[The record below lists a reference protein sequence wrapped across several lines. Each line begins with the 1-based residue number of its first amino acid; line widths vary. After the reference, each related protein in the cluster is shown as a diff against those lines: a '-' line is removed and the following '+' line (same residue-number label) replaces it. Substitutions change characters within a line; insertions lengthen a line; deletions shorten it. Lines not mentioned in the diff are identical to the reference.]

1 MAVRQYIGAR
11 YVPIFGRKGEQS
23 IQWDNTGT
31 YEPLTVVLYQGN
43 SYTSRQFV
51 PVGVEITNQDYWA
64 ETGNYNAQVEQYR
77 QEVLGFDDA
86 IDSNTEAIGNLQTD
100 LGTLRT
106 DLEGDISDLEDSV
119 NDDITDLRGDL
130 EGEIQTVRGA
140 LESEIE
146 GIPDQQLI
154 AFATNDYFNGAKSIG
169 FGDSNM
175 AVTYL
180 GNGDGRLGTYGKLC
194 TALGCTYDNRGV
206 NGARFNPAATNNIP
220 AQIDAA
226 TADADVRL
234 VMMIGGINDFHYET
248 INYSNFVSY
257 VRSCISKCVNKF
269 PNAAILVMFDQGS
282 QSPNGAMLRYA
293 RGVSQAVADSY
304 TYGRRMMSVFTS
316 DMWMSSS
323 NYFNTNHY
331 SESGTNILA
340 ARAINALMGVSL
352 QTKNVLRTV
361 VQPETGFSNCLA
373 VVKTTIDNTDFHRE
387 DDVDVFF
394 DTDFAYT
401 GGDTVPNTAIFK
413 LPFGFDANRANGTTS
428 LYSYVNAMRG
438 SSVSGTTLT
447 PLAIRLYQSDANY
460 ASVEDSPETEFRF
473 QYETPVSDIA
483 GHRTQFEYHNVV
495 FPRSS

>member
-11 YVPIFGRKGEQS
+11 YVPIFGRMGEES

-51 PVGVEITNQDYWA
+51 PVGIDITNEAFWA

-77 QEVLGFDDA
+77 QEVMTFDDA
-86 IDSNTEAIGNLQTD
+86 IEANTEAIGNLRTD

-106 DLEGDISDLEDSV
+106 DLEGDMSALEDSV
-119 NDDITDLRGDL
+119 NDDLTDLRGDL
-130 EGEIQTVRGA
+130 EGELQTVRGA
-140 LESEIE
+140 LESEIA

-175 AVTYL
+175 AVIYL
-180 GNGDGRLGTYGKLC
+180 GNGDGRLGTYGKVC
-194 TALGCTYDNRGV
+194 SALGCTYDNRGV
-206 NGARFNPAATNNIP
+206 SGARFNPAAVNNIP

-226 TADADVRL
+226 TADGDVRL
-234 VMMIGGINDFHYET
+234 VMLIGGINDFHYET
-248 INYSNFVSY
+248 INYTNFLSY
-257 VRSCISKCVNKF
+257 VRSCINKCVNKF

-282 QSPNGAMLRYA
+282 QSPSGAMLRYG
-293 RGVSQAVADSY
+293 RAVAEAAAGSY
-304 TYGRRMMSVFTS
+304 TYGRRIASVFTS
-316 DMWMSSS
+316 DMWMSSA
-323 NYFNTNHY
+323 NYYNTNHY
-331 SESGTNILA
+331 SESGTSVLA

-361 VQPETGFSNCLA
+361 VTPESGFSNCHA
-373 VVKTTIDNTDFHRE
+373 IVKTTIDHTDFHRE

-401 GGDTVPNTAIFK
+401 GGDTVPNTPIFK
-413 LPFGFDANRANGTTS
+413 LPFGFDSNRANGSTQIYT
-428 LYSYVNAMRG
+428 YVNSVRG
-438 SSVSGTTLT
+438 SSGSGTTLT
-447 PLAIRLYQSDANY
+447 PIAVRLYQSDSNFS
-460 ASVEDSPETEFRF
+460 SVEDSPETEFRF
-473 QYETPVSDIA
+473 QYDTPVTDVA

>member
-51 PVGVEITNQDYWA
+51 PVGVEITNQDYWV
-64 ETGNYNAQVEQYR
+64 ETGNYNAQIEQYR
-77 QEVLGFDDA
+77 QEVLGFDGD
-86 IDSNTEAIGNLQTD
+86 ITQNSEDIEALQDQMAGTTSSGLKTQIVEVANGLSSLEDTVSDGLAD
-100 LGTLRT
+100 LRE
-106 DLEGDISDLEDSV
+106 DLESDI
-119 NDDITDLRGDL
+119 
-130 EGEIQTVRGA
+130 A
-140 LESEIE
+140 

-180 GNGDGRLGTYGKLC
+180 GDGDGRLGTYGKLC
-194 TALGCTYDNRGV
+194 SALGCTYDNRGV
-206 NGARFNPAATNNIP
+206 SGARFNPAAVNNIP

-226 TADADVRL
+226 TADDEVRL
-234 VMMIGGINDFHYET
+234 VMLIGGINDFHYET
-248 INYSNFVSY
+248 INYTNFLAY
-257 VRSCISKCVNKF
+257 IRSCINKCVNKF
-269 PNAAILVMFDQGS
+269 SNAAILVMFDQGS

-293 RGVSQAVADSY
+293 RAAAEAAAGSY
-304 TYGRRMMSVFTS
+304 TYGRRIASVFTS
-316 DMWMSSS
+316 DMWMSAA

-331 SESGTNILA
+331 SESGTSVLA
-340 ARAINALMGVSL
+340 ARAINALMGIPM

-361 VQPETGFSNCLA
+361 VSPESGFSNCTA
-373 VVKTTIDNTDFHRE
+373 IVKTTVDPTDFHRE
-387 DDVDVFF
+387 DDLDVFF
-394 DTDFAYT
+394 GTDFAYS
-401 GGDTVPNTAIFK
+401 GGDSVPNTPIFK
-413 LPFGFDANRANGTTS
+413 LPFGFDSNRAT
-428 LYSYVNAMRG
+428 G
-438 SSVSGTTLT
+438 STQIYTYANSVRAGSGSGTAVT
-447 PLAIRLYQSDANY
+447 PIAVRLYQSDSNF

-473 QYETPVSDIA
+473 QYTTPVSDVA
-483 GHRTQFEYHNVV
+483 GGRTQFEYHNVV